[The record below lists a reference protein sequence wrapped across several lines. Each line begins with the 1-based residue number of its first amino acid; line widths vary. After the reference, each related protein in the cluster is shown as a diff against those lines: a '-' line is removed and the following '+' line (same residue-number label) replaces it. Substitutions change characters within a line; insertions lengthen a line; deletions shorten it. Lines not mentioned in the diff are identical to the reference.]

1 MKKQTVPNLD
11 DIHYD
16 FSFLK
21 KPKWILSLI
30 ATFSFILVLNFNLKE
45 KIDNLVFSSL
55 TTIPNCSINIDD
67 YHINV
72 LPLPHISFDNLNM
85 GKDCFGV
92 RAGFNSQP
100 IKLENT
106 KAFFRGPSLFPLGVR
121 LKLETGIYNQDL
133 NAYVTAGLSSLILE
147 IKEQNISLKLLE
159 NFVSEIR
166 LAGNVLTD
174 LFLELDNNEMKTLN
188 LKLQS
193 KTFFIPSQAVMGL
206 LNVPKLNIKNFF
218 LTLST
223 EDRDIKVSKFILGD
237 TSSPI
242 RGDFKGSIKLNSR
255 NIQASNLNL
264 AGEIS
269 FADSLLNENFILKQY
284 LQQFDKKDNFY
295 QLQISG
301 SPMSPKITTKR

>member
-1 MKKQTVPNLD
+1 
-11 DIHYD
+11 
-16 FSFLK
+16 
-21 KPKWILSLI
+21 
-30 ATFSFILVLNFNLKE
+30 
-45 KIDNLVFSSL
+45 
-55 TTIPNCSINIDD
+55 
-67 YHINV
+67 
-72 LPLPHISFDNLNM
+72 
-85 GKDCFGV
+85 
-92 RAGFNSQP
+92 
-100 IKLENT
+100 
-106 KAFFRGPSLFPLGVR
+106 
-121 LKLETGIYNQDL
+121 
-133 NAYVTAGLSSLILE
+133 
-147 IKEQNISLKLLE
+147 
-159 NFVSEIR
+159 
-166 LAGNVLTD
+166 
-174 LFLELDNNEMKTLN
+174 
-188 LKLQS
+188 
-193 KTFFIPSQAVMGL
+193 MGL